1 MLHLL
6 RVVLVHVM
14 VGCLQYHHHRHECAM
29 CARQYSHKTLGSVT
43 PDQDP

>member
-14 VGCLQYHHHRHECAM
+14 VGCLHHHHHRHTCAM